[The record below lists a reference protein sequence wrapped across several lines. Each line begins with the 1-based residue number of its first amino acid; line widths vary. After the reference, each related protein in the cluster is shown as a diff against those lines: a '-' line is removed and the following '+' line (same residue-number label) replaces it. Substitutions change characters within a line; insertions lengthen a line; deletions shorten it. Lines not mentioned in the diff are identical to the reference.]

1 MTENTQSS
9 CCCGGG
15 CGTKSS
21 TDETQEQQ
29 TAQKKAV
36 DVQFDVHED
45 AKFATL
51 LMLVPMLTLSAFNM
65 MGLL

>member
-1 MTENTQSS
+1 MEETTGT
-9 CCCGGG
+9 CCNGCG
-15 CGTKSS
+15 CGTEEATECTSG
-21 TDETQEQQ
+21 TC
-29 TAQKKAV
+29 
-36 DVQFDVHED
+36 DVQYNVSED

>member
-1 MTENTQSS
+1 MEETHT
-9 CCCGGG
+9 CG
-15 CGTKSS
+15 CGSCGCDSQQEES
-21 TDETQEQQ
+21 TES
-29 TAQKKAV
+29 TATCTSGSCDVEFAV
-36 DVQFDVHED
+36 SED